1 MFNAYIKAIMPVP
14 IANIEVSEENPYM
27 YRVTVYSSLV
37 DENTD
42 RINKIVYKNK
52 RIEKFNGWFFKQND
66 FLFKQAYI
74 EFKKMPSK

>member
-42 RINKIVYKNK
+42 RINKRLLKNK
-52 RIEKFNGWFFKQND
+52 RIANFSGWFFKRYD
-66 FLFKQAYI
+66 FTFKQAYI
-74 EFKKMPSK
+74 EFKKTPSK